1 MKIDNDIQQL
11 RENVVRHRRW
21 LHRHPQTGYLEE
33 DARDYILNFLKT
45 LDFDE
50 ITVLA
55 KTGVKAVIKGTQPT
69 NTLAFRADMDALAIT
84 EETGLEFAS
93 EYNGFMHACG
103 HDGHMAM
110 LLGFAQ
116 WLSENKAGL
125 KENVVLLFQ
134 PSEESVGGALPM
146 IQEGALSNPAVDCIF
161 GWHIMPEIPQGKIGL
176 KAGALMASTS
186 EFSIDIHGVS
196 AHGAMPHRGIDSIV
210 AAAHFIT
217 MLQGILTRRIDPFQ
231 QALVTIGKLQAGEA
245 RNILAPD
252 AHMEGIMRTFDSE
265 VSRSIKQHIQELL
278 KGLEASHGVITEYK
292 EHVWYPPV
300 INHPELAARLEEIIP
315 HDMLHPINPMM
326 IAEDFS
332 FYQQRVPGVF
342 LYLGSKSEELGFTN
356 PLHSSCFQFDEE
368 ILLTGIQLNKNILLS
383 FY

>member
-1 MKIDNDIQQL
+1 
-11 RENVVRHRRW
+11 
-21 LHRHPQTGYLEE
+21 
-33 DARDYILNFLKT
+33 
-45 LDFDE
+45 
-50 ITVLA
+50 
-55 KTGVKAVIKGTQPT
+55 
-69 NTLAFRADMDALAIT
+69 
-84 EETGLEFAS
+84 
-93 EYNGFMHACG
+93 
-103 HDGHMAM
+103 
-110 LLGFAQ
+110 
-116 WLSENKAGL
+116 
-125 KENVVLLFQ
+125 
-134 PSEESVGGALPM
+134 
-146 IQEGALSNPAVDCIF
+146 
-161 GWHIMPEIPQGKIGL
+161 
-176 KAGALMASTS
+176 
-186 EFSIDIHGVS
+186 
-196 AHGAMPHRGIDSIV
+196 
-210 AAAHFIT
+210 

-368 ILLTGIQLNKNILLS
+368 IMLTGIQLNKNILLS
-383 FY
+383 FC

>member
-1 MKIDNDIQQL
+1 
-11 RENVVRHRRW
+11 
-21 LHRHPQTGYLEE
+21 
-33 DARDYILNFLKT
+33 
-45 LDFDE
+45 
-50 ITVLA
+50 
-55 KTGVKAVIKGTQPT
+55 
-69 NTLAFRADMDALAIT
+69 MDALAIT

-278 KGLEASHGVITEYK
+278 KGLEASHGVMTEYK